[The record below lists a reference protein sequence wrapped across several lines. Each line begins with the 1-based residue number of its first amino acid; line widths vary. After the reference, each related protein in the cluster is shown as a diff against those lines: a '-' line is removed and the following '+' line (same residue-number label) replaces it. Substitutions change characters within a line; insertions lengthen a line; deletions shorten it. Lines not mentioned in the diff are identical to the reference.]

1 MGMGKRITMIPNTP
15 RLGMLIVVSGPS
27 GTGKTTLCRK
37 VCDGISSVFSV
48 SCTTRPPRP
57 GEVDGKDYFFLDE
70 ADFLARV
77 DRGELFEYARVH
89 NRWYGTLKSYVFEN
103 LRRGVDVFMDID
115 VQGATQVRG
124 CEDDLVRHCLT
135 DIFIMPP
142 SLNELRN
149 RLSGRGTDSAEI
161 VELRM
166 TNAEAEMKH
175 WRDYRYCL
183 ISDTRESDEAKFRS
197 LIEAERLRSSLYV
210 ELQ

>member
-1 MGMGKRITMIPNTP
+1 MAPTTP

-37 VCDGISSVFSV
+37 VCDDKNAVFSV
-48 SCTTRPPRP
+48 SCTTRPPRS

-77 DRGELFEYARVH
+77 DRGEMFEYARVH

-115 VQGATQVRG
+115 VQGAAQVRG
-124 CEDDLVRHCLT
+124 CEDDLVRQCLT
-135 DIFIMPP
+135 DIFVMPP

-149 RLSGRGTDSAEI
+149 RLSGRGTDSAEV
-161 VELRM
+161 VELRLK
-166 TNAEAEMKH
+166 NAESEMRH

-183 ISDTRESDEAKFRS
+183 ISDTRESDERRFRT
-197 LIEAERLRSSLYV
+197 LIEAERMRSSLY
-210 ELQ
+210 EL